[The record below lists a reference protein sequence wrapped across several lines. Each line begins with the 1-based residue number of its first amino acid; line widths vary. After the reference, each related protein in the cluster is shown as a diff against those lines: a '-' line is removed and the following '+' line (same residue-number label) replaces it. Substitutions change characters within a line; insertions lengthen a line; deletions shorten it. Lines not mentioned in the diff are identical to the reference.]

1 MYFSIEF
8 RKIVVIP
15 GFLLKESHK
24 MVETLIKKETKENP
38 LLTNMNGK
46 RPVKIFSGRANVQLA
61 NEICKYLQLPLGKI
75 TIQPFSDGELYVQI
89 QESVRGCD
97 VFLIQPTCPPVNENI
112 MELLIVLDAL
122 KRASAEKITVV
133 MPYFGYGRQDRKAAG
148 REPITAKLIAEL
160 LSRAGTDRVLALDLH
175 ATQIMGFFDVLVDH
189 LFATPVLV
197 DYIHSLG
204 LKDIVVV
211 SPDVGGVTRARA
223 YAKKLNDAPI
233 AILDKRRP
241 VDKHNT
247 VEVINI
253 IGETK
258 SKTCILVDDM
268 IDTAGTITQGAAL
281 LMKEGAKDVLALV
294 THPVLSGPA
303 KDRIDKSP
311 ISSLIVTN
319 SIPVPPERTP
329 KKLKVLNVSGLLAE
343 AIKRIH
349 LDDSVSEMFS

>member
-1 MYFSIEF
+1 MI
-8 RKIVVIP
+8 
-15 GFLLKESHK
+15 
-24 MVETLIKKETKENP
+24 ETLIKKETKENP
-38 LLTNMNGK
+38 LANPVNGK
-46 RPVKIFSGRANVQLA
+46 RPVKIFSGRANIPLA
-61 NEICKYLQLPLGKI
+61 KEICDYLNLSLGKI
-75 TIQPFSDGELYVQI
+75 NISPFADGELYVQVE
-89 QESVRGCD
+89 ESVRGCD
-97 VFLIQPTCPPVNENI
+97 VFLIQPTCTPVNENI

-133 MPYFGYGRQDRKAAG
+133 MHYYGYGRQDRKAAG
-148 REPITAKLIAEL
+148 REPITAKLVADL
-160 LSRAGTDRVLALDLH
+160 LSRAGTDRILALDLH

-197 DYIHSLG
+197 SYIKSLD

-223 YAKKLNDAPI
+223 FAKKLNDAPI

-253 IGETK
+253 IGQIK
-258 SKTCILVDDM
+258 DKTCIMVDDM
-268 IDTAGTITQGAAL
+268 IDTAGTITQGAEL
-281 LMKEGAKDVLALV
+281 LQKEGAKEVLACT
-294 THPVLSGPA
+294 THAILSGPA

-311 ISSLIVTN
+311 ITTLIVTN
-319 SIPVPPERTP
+319 SIPIPPERSP
-329 KKLKVLNVSGLLAE
+329 KKLKVLSVAGLLAE

-349 LDDSVSEMFS
+349 LDDSVSEMFE

>member
-1 MYFSIEF
+1 
-8 RKIVVIP
+8 
-15 GFLLKESHK
+15 

-38 LLTNMNGK
+38 LLTQMNGK
-46 RPVKIFSGRANVQLA
+46 RSVKIFSGRANIPLA
-61 NEICKYLQLPLGKI
+61 KEICDYLNLPLGKI
-75 TIQPFSDGELYVQI
+75 NISPFSDGELYVQI
-89 QESVRGCD
+89 EESVRGCD
-97 VFLIQPTCPPVNENI
+97 VFVIQPTCTPVNENV

-133 MPYFGYGRQDRKAAG
+133 MPYYGYGRQDRKAAG
-148 REPITAKLIAEL
+148 REPITAKLIADL
-160 LSRAGTDRVLALDLH
+160 LSQAGTNRILALDLH
-175 ATQIMGFFDVLVDH
+175 ATQIMGFFDVIVDH

-197 DYIHSLG
+197 EHIKSLG

-223 YAKKLNDAPI
+223 FAKKLNDAPI

-241 VDKHNT
+241 MDKHNT

-253 IGETK
+253 IGEIK
-258 SKTCILVDDM
+258 GKTCVMVDDM

-281 LMKEGAKDVLALV
+281 LQKEGAKEVLACS
-294 THPVLSGPA
+294 THAVLSGPA

-311 ISSLIVTN
+311 ITTLIVTN
-319 SIPVPPERTP
+319 SIPVPPERSP
-329 KKLKVLNVSGLLAE
+329 KKLKILSVAGLLAE

>member
-1 MYFSIEF
+1 
-8 RKIVVIP
+8 
-15 GFLLKESHK
+15 
-24 MVETLIKKETKENP
+24 
-38 LLTNMNGK
+38 MNGK
-46 RPVKIFSGRANVQLA
+46 RSVKIFSGRANIPLA
-61 NEICKYLQLPLGKI
+61 KEICDYLNLPLGKI
-75 TIQPFSDGELYVQI
+75 NISPFSDGELYVQI
-89 QESVRGCD
+89 EESVRGCD
-97 VFLIQPTCPPVNENI
+97 VFVIQPTCTPVNENV

-133 MPYFGYGRQDRKAAG
+133 MPYYGYGRQDRKAAG
-148 REPITAKLIAEL
+148 REPITAKLIADL
-160 LSRAGTDRVLALDLH
+160 LSQAGTNRILALDLH
-175 ATQIMGFFDVLVDH
+175 ATQIMGFFDVIVDH

-197 DYIHSLG
+197 EHIKSLG

-223 YAKKLNDAPI
+223 FAKKLNDAPI

-241 VDKHNT
+241 MDKHNT

-253 IGETK
+253 IGEIK
-258 SKTCILVDDM
+258 GKTCVMVDDM

-281 LMKEGAKDVLALV
+281 LQKEGAKEVLACS
-294 THPVLSGPA
+294 THAVLSGPA

-311 ISSLIVTN
+311 ITTLIVTN
-319 SIPVPPERTP
+319 SIPVPPERSP
-329 KKLKVLNVSGLLAE
+329 KKLKILSVAGLLAE

>member
-1 MYFSIEF
+1 MI
-8 RKIVVIP
+8 
-15 GFLLKESHK
+15 
-24 MVETLIKKETKENP
+24 ETLIKKETKENP
-38 LLTNMNGK
+38 LANPVNGK
-46 RPVKIFSGRANVQLA
+46 RPVKIFSGRANIPLA
-61 NEICKYLQLPLGKI
+61 KEICDYLNLSLGKI
-75 TIQPFSDGELYVQI
+75 NISPFADGELYVQVE
-89 QESVRGCD
+89 ESVRGCD
-97 VFLIQPTCPPVNENI
+97 VFLIQPTCTPVNENI

-133 MPYFGYGRQDRKAAG
+133 MPYYGYGRQDRKAAG
-148 REPITAKLIAEL
+148 REPITAKLVADL
-160 LSRAGTDRVLALDLH
+160 LSRAGTNRILALDLH

-197 DYIHSLG
+197 EHIKSLN

-223 YAKKLNDAPI
+223 FAKKLNDAPI

-253 IGETK
+253 IGQIK
-258 SKTCILVDDM
+258 GKTCIMVDDM

-281 LMKEGAKDVLALV
+281 LAKEGAKEVLACS
-294 THPVLSGPA
+294 THAVLSGPA
-303 KDRIDKSP
+303 KERIDKSP
-311 ISSLIVTN
+311 ITTLIVTN
-319 SIPVPPERTP
+319 SIPVPPERKP
-329 KKLKVLNVSGLLAE
+329 NKLKVLSVAGILAE

-349 LDDSVSEMFS
+349 LDDSVSEMFA

>member
-1 MYFSIEF
+1 
-8 RKIVVIP
+8 
-15 GFLLKESHK
+15 
-24 MVETLIKKETKENP
+24 MVETLIRKETKENP
-38 LLTNMNGK
+38 LLTPMNGK
-46 RPVKIFSGRANVQLA
+46 RPVKIFSGRANTPLSK
-61 NEICKYLQLPLGKI
+61 EICEYLKLPLGKI
-75 TIQPFSDGELYVQI
+75 NIAPFSDGELYVQI
-89 QESVRGCD
+89 EESVRGCD

-122 KRASAEKITVV
+122 KRASAEKITIVI
-133 MPYFGYGRQDRKAAG
+133 PYYGYGRQDRKAAG
-148 REPITAKLIAEL
+148 REPITAKLVADL
-160 LSRAGTDRVLALDLH
+160 LCRSGTTRILALDLH

-197 DYIHSLG
+197 KHIESLN

-223 YAKKLNDAPI
+223 FAKKLNAPI

-253 IGETK
+253 IGEIKGK
-258 SKTCILVDDM
+258 SCIMVDDM

-281 LMKEGAKDVLALV
+281 LEKEGAKEVLACS
-294 THPVLSGPA
+294 THAVLSGPA
-303 KDRIDKSP
+303 KERIDKSP
-311 ISSLIVTN
+311 ISTLIVTN
-319 SIPVPPERTP
+319 SIQVPKERAP
-329 KKLKVLNVSGLLAE
+329 KKLKVLSVAPLLAE

-349 LDDSVSEMFS
+349 LDDSVSEMFA

>member
-1 MYFSIEF
+1 MI
-8 RKIVVIP
+8 
-15 GFLLKESHK
+15 
-24 MVETLIKKETKENP
+24 ETLIKKETKVNP
-38 LLTNMNGK
+38 LTEPVNGK
-46 RPVKIFSGRANVQLA
+46 RPVKIFSGRANKPLA
-61 NEICKYLQLPLGKI
+61 QEICDYLNLPLGKI
-75 TIQPFSDGELYVQI
+75 NIDPFADGELYVQI
-89 QESVRGCD
+89 EESVRGCD
-97 VFLIQPTCPPVNENI
+97 VFLIQPTCTPVNENI
-112 MELLIVLDAL
+112 MELLIVLDAM

-133 MPYFGYGRQDRKAAG
+133 MPYYGYGRQDRKAAG
-148 REPITAKLIAEL
+148 REPITAKLIADL
-160 LSRAGTDRVLALDLH
+160 LSKSGANRILALDLH

-197 DYIHSLG
+197 GYLNSLN

-223 YAKKLNDAPI
+223 FAKKLNDAPI

-253 IGETK
+253 IGQIK
-258 SKTCILVDDM
+258 GKTCVLVDDM

-281 LMKEGAKDVLALV
+281 LIKEGAKEVLALV

-303 KDRIDKSP
+303 KERIDKSP
-311 ISSLIVTN
+311 LSSLIVTN
-319 SIPVPPERTP
+319 SIQVPQERSP
-329 KKLKVLNVSGLLAE
+329 KKLKILSVAPLLAE

-349 LDDSVSEMFS
+349 LDDSVSQMFS

>member
-1 MYFSIEF
+1 
-8 RKIVVIP
+8 
-15 GFLLKESHK
+15 
-24 MVETLIKKETKENP
+24 MVETLIRKETKVNP
-38 LLTNMNGK
+38 LIEPVNGK
-46 RPVKIFSGRANVQLA
+46 RAVKIFSGRANIPLA
-61 NEICKYLQLPLGKI
+61 KEICDYLKIPLGKI
-75 TIQPFSDGELYVQI
+75 NISPFSDGELYVQI
-89 QESVRGCD
+89 EESVRGCD
-97 VFLIQPTCPPVNENI
+97 VFLIQPTCTPVNENI

-133 MPYFGYGRQDRKAAG
+133 MPYYGYGRQDRKAAG
-148 REPITAKLIAEL
+148 REPITAKLIADL
-160 LSRAGTDRVLALDLH
+160 LSKSGANRILALDLH

-197 DYIHSLG
+197 KHLDSLK

-223 YAKKLNDAPI
+223 FAKKINDAPI

-247 VEVINI
+247 VQVINI
-253 IGETK
+253 IGEIK
-258 SKTCILVDDM
+258 GKTCVLVDDM

-281 LMKEGAKDVLALV
+281 LMKEGAKEVLALV

-303 KDRIDKSP
+303 KERIDKSP
-311 ISSLIVTN
+311 ITNLIVTN
-319 SIPVPPERTP
+319 SIQVPPERTP
-329 KKLKVLNVSGLLAE
+329 KKLKVLSVAPLLAE

-349 LDDSVSEMFS
+349 LDDSVSQMFS

>member
-1 MYFSIEF
+1 
-8 RKIVVIP
+8 
-15 GFLLKESHK
+15 
-24 MVETLIKKETKENP
+24 MVETLIRTEVNENP
-38 LLTNMNGK
+38 LLTQMNGK
-46 RPVKIFSGRANVQLA
+46 RPVKIFSGRANIPLSK
-61 NEICKYLQLPLGKI
+61 EICEYLNLPLGKI
-75 TIQPFSDGELYVQI
+75 NINPFSDGELYVQI

-122 KRASAEKITVV
+122 KRASAEKITIVI
-133 MPYFGYGRQDRKAAG
+133 PYYGYGRQDRKAAG
-148 REPITAKLIAEL
+148 REPITAKLVADL
-160 LSRAGTDRVLALDLH
+160 LGRSGTTRILALDLH

-197 DYIHSLG
+197 KHIESLG

-223 YAKKLNDAPI
+223 FAKKLNAPI

-253 IGETK
+253 IGEIK
-258 SKTCILVDDM
+258 GKTCIMVDDM
-268 IDTAGTITQGAAL
+268 IDTAGTITLGAEL
-281 LMKEGAKDVLALV
+281 LIKEGAKEVLACS
-294 THPVLSGPA
+294 THAVLSGPA
-303 KDRIDKSP
+303 KERIDKSP
-311 ISSLIVTN
+311 LSTLIVTN
-319 SIPVPPERTP
+319 SIQVSKERAP
-329 KKLKVLNVSGLLAE
+329 KKLKVLSIAPLLAE

-349 LDDSVSEMFS
+349 LDDSVSEMFA

>member
-1 MYFSIEF
+1 
-8 RKIVVIP
+8 
-15 GFLLKESHK
+15 
-24 MVETLIKKETKENP
+24 MVETLIRKETKENL
-38 LLTNMNGK
+38 LLTSVNGK
-46 RPVKIFSGRANVQLA
+46 RPVKIFSGRANIPLA
-61 NEICKYLQLPLGKI
+61 QEICDYLNLPLGKI
-75 TIQPFSDGELYVQI
+75 NIKPFSDGELYVQI
-89 QESVRGCD
+89 EESVRGCD
-97 VFLIQPTCPPVNENI
+97 VFLIQPTCPPVNENV

-133 MPYFGYGRQDRKAAG
+133 IPYYGYGRQDRKAAG
-148 REPITAKLIAEL
+148 REPITAKLIADL
-160 LSRAGTDRVLALDLH
+160 LSRAGTNRILALDLH

-197 DYIHSLG
+197 EHIKSLS

-223 YAKKLNDAPI
+223 FAKKLNDAPI

-241 VDKHNT
+241 ADKHNT
-247 VEVINI
+247 VQVINI
-253 IGETK
+253 IGEIK
-258 SKTCILVDDM
+258 GKTCVLVDDM

-311 ISSLIVTN
+311 LSALIVTN
-319 SIPVPPERTP
+319 SIQIPPERSP
-329 KKLKVLNVSGLLAE
+329 KKLKILSIAGLLAE

-349 LDDSVSEMFS
+349 LDDSVSQMFN